1 MKSST
6 QMNID
11 EITLETVF
19 RPNYKLSDVI
29 IPDAWLNVPEP
40 VIEAF
45 YKDMIHQDIV
55 VDIIMKLND
64 KVNKINDAVKTNKTV
79 ANKDMIENKLLVRE
93 ELIKLIKM
101 T

>member
-1 MKSST
+1 
-6 QMNID
+6 MNID

-45 YKDMIHQDIV
+45 YKDMIH
-55 VDIIMKLND
+55 
-64 KVNKINDAVKTNKTV
+64 
-79 ANKDMIENKLLVRE
+79 
-93 ELIKLIKM
+93 
-101 T
+101 